1 MLNQY
6 LKQVQV
12 GEVQSP
18 VEITFKNLERNE
30 KQRRDHDSDLVA
42 NLKHVL
48 ESRDLDK
55 DQRKALLQAQE
66 HKEFVIDPVILDP
79 LISNYEKSNK
89 TLNLENMTL
98 RSDTTRLCDA
108 MDMLVKDNIKLREF
122 INKKNNDMGKVL
134 NTLAEEEGEIVS
146 SLKDNISVIEEENQH
161 LLYKVEQLEEL
172 LERERDL
179 TRGLEQGMQGGK
191 QMSKRIAEDLNEVRL
206 RDKASTEKLM
216 IMSTQLKNSQDLLE
230 KETIDKEKILRE
242 LDALKKKMND
252 KERDSLNLSTQIAR
266 EFDLAGKKGQLDR
279 ETEVNDMLQDNLLLK
294 EEVQYLKEQLRL
306 HQTDKNEANSKQ
318 TLENFRQSI
327 NRSFNQ
333 EYHELDVIGNHMMRV
348 SQVQDEKP
356 STVELNAKLNQ
367 LNKENQDLALMLQNT
382 EKKYKLLQNLQQDS
396 QIREINS
403 NRSPIEMVTN
413 ESAKLRSDL
422 MIKKNELETE
432 KKQNAQFLRLQI

>member
-348 SQVQDEKP
+348 S
-356 STVELNAKLNQ
+356 
-367 LNKENQDLALMLQNT
+367 
-382 EKKYKLLQNLQQDS
+382 
-396 QIREINS
+396 
-403 NRSPIEMVTN
+403 
-413 ESAKLRSDL
+413 
-422 MIKKNELETE
+422 
-432 KKQNAQFLRLQI
+432 